1 MAKQMSTH
9 GGTNMPISSSNPID
23 FAAIAVEMRG
33 AVARWYNATIQIID
47 PNTRDQAWNLT
58 TNTFTNNPATVLYTG
73 PARIQPI
80 GAEKMPDLGITQ
92 GGTRGIR
99 VQVPYDANL
108 PLIRKGLQVKVTN
121 GGEDHVLE
129 SLQFVVSSAINSSY
143 GWNRTIE
150 CEVDVRSVANGS

>member
-1 MAKQMSTH
+1 MAKQTSTH

-73 PARIQPI
+73 SARIQPI
-80 GAEKMPDLGITQ
+80 GADKMPDLGITQ

-108 PLIRKGLQVKVTN
+108 PLIRKGLQVKVTD

-150 CEVDVRSVANGS
+150 CEVDVKSVANGS